1 MLNTAEMRACTTG
14 HISRHHNKSKVESN
28 ECQGQACT
36 HSVKLGMFD
45 MYRQNRWCEDIG
57 DYVIQLSKLQSM
69 APPIVHL
76 VKACGK
82 PSLYLTSNNSG
93 QHSYY
98 EHRPK
103 DGVRY

>member
-1 MLNTAEMRACTTG
+1 
-14 HISRHHNKSKVESN
+14 
-28 ECQGQACT
+28 
-36 HSVKLGMFD
+36 
-45 MYRQNRWCEDIG
+45 MYGQNRWCENRR

-69 APPIVHL
+69 TPSSIVHL
-76 VKACGK
+76 DKACGK
-82 PSLYLTSNNSG
+82 PSLYLTSNNSC